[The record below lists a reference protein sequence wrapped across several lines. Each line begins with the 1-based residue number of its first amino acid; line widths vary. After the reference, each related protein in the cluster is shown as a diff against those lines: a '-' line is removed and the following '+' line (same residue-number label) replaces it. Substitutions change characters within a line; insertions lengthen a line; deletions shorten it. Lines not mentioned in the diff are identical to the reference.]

1 MPGDAGLDGYGEVPG
16 LAGFCEAIGGGGG
29 GEGVFRRRRSKN
41 NNTPKNTNPTTPPR
55 AVPAI
60 APLMAAER
68 GYRDTR
74 SVDAS
79 VGVVRNVVV
88 LPAGRE
94 VDLVSVVDSGPP
106 AH

>member
-1 MPGDAGLDGYGEVPG
+1 MPGDVGLDGDGEAPG
-16 LAGFCEAIGGGGG
+16 LAGFCEAIGGG

-68 GYRDTR
+68 GYRDTK

-79 VGVVRNVVV
+79 AGVVRNVGV

-94 VDLVSVVDSGPP
+94 VDLGSAVDSGPP